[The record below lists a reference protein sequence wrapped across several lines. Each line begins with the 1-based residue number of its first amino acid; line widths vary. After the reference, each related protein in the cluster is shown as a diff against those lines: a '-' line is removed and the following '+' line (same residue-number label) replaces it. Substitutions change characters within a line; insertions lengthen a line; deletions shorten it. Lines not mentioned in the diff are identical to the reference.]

1 MFQTPPKRRKATFFI
16 ATLVSRVYSMK
27 LDIKTRCLR
36 KDIAYL
42 GIALQETI
50 WSLSLVRI
58 VFTASDTNYKDI
70 PCHTYTGCPK
80 KNVQIE
86 QIHYQN

>member
-1 MFQTPPKRRKATFFI
+1 MFQTLPKRSET
-16 ATLVSRVYSMK
+16 TLLFSRVYSMK